1 MFPKEITKE
10 QINELPLG
18 QYDGP
23 VEIIVEDDHLEGV
36 VEELHEQPI
45 LGFDT
50 ETRPS
55 FRKGEKYPVA
65 LLQLAVPHKV
75 YLIRISHTT
84 FTSDLASLFERPDLK
99 KVGISIKD
107 DIRDLQLLNEFN
119 PAGVVELNNVAS
131 KLEINHAGVRRLS
144 AIFLG
149 MRVSKSQQTSNW
161 ANPEYSEKQ
170 IRYAATDAWV
180 CLEIYNKLQNKGLV
194 DPNTGLIY

>member
-10 QINELPLG
+10 EINELPLV

-23 VEIIVEDDHLEGV
+23 VEIIVEDDHLEDV
-36 VEELHEQPI
+36 VEELHEEPI

-50 ETRPS
+50 ETKPS

-75 YLIRISHTT
+75 YLIRISYTT
-84 FTSDLASLFERPDLK
+84 FTTDLVSLFERPDLK

-107 DIRDLQLLNEFN
+107 DIRDLQLLNAFN
-119 PAGVVELNNVAS
+119 PAGIVELNHVAS
-131 KLEINHAGVRRLS
+131 ELEINHAGVRRLS

-161 ANPEYSEKQ
+161 ASPEYSEKQ

-194 DPNTGLIY
+194 DPDTGLIY